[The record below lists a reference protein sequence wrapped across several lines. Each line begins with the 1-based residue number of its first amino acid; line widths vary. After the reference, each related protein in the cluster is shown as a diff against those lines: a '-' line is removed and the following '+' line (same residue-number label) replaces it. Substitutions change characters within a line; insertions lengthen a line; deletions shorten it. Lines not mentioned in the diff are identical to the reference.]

1 MKTQRL
7 DPVSENQAGL
17 EPAVKACPFCNLRSE
32 QLIAGNPLAAVV
44 RDAFPLSPGHCLVVP
59 RRHVASFFDCT
70 AEERAAMMELLDAA
84 KAVLDQEHRPAAYNI
99 GLNNGRVAGQTVMHV
114 HMHLI
119 PRYTGDA
126 VDPRGGV
133 RWIFPE
139 RAAYWMEQ
147 ETQQVTKRGG
157 SDSQ

>member
-1 MKTQRL
+1 MNDDR
-7 DPVSENQAGL
+7 S
-17 EPAVKACPFCNLRSE
+17 CPFCNLRPS
-32 QLIAGNPLAAVV
+32 QLVAEHLLAVVV
-44 RDAFPLSPGHCLVVP
+44 RDAFPLSPGHCLVIP

-70 AEERAAMMELLDAA
+70 AEERAAMMELLDSA
-84 KAVLDQEHRPAAYNI
+84 KAVLDRESRPAAYNL
-99 GLNNGRVAGQTVMHV
+99 GLNNGRVAGQTVMHT
-114 HMHLI
+114 HLHLI

-147 ETQQVTKRGG
+147 ETQLLVPKRG
-157 SDSQ
+157 DADPK

>member
-1 MKTQRL
+1 MSDDR
-7 DPVSENQAGL
+7 S
-17 EPAVKACPFCNLRSE
+17 CPFCSLKPA
-32 QLIAGNPLAAVV
+32 QLVAEHRLAVVV
-44 RDAFPLSPGHCLVVP
+44 RDAFPLSPGHCLVIP

-84 KAVLDQEHRPAAYNI
+84 KAVLDSEHRPAAYNL
-99 GLNNGRVAGQTVMHV
+99 GLNNGKVAGQTVMHI
-114 HMHLI
+114 HLHLI
-119 PRYTGDA
+119 PRYTGDT

-147 ETQQVTKRGG
+147 ETQKVTQKRG
-157 SDSQ
+157 DTDPE

>member
-1 MKTQRL
+1 MSLINDEGCPLETT
-7 DPVSENQAGL
+7 EN
-17 EPAVKACPFCNLRSE
+17 PCPFCSLRSE
-32 QLIAGNPLAAVV
+32 QVIAGNPLAVVV
-44 RDAFPLSPGHCLVVP
+44 RDAFPLSPGHCLVIP

-70 AEERAAMMELLDAA
+70 TEERAAMMALLDAA
-84 KAVLDQEHRPAAYNI
+84 KVVLDREHRPAAYNL

-114 HMHLI
+114 HLHLI

-133 RWIFPE
+133 RWIFPD

-147 ETQQVTKRGG
+147 ETQKLGGTDTK
-157 SDSQ
+157 

>member
-1 MKTQRL
+1 MMGKSR
-7 DPVSENQAGL
+7 VA
-17 EPAVKACPFCNLRSE
+17 EPPCPFCSPSSG
-32 QLIAGNPLAAVV
+32 QLVAEHPLAVVV
-44 RDAFPLSPGHCLVVP
+44 RDAFPLTPGHSLVIP

-84 KAVLDQEHRPAAYNI
+84 KAVLDREHRPAGYNL

-114 HMHLI
+114 HLHLI

-147 ETQQVTKRGG
+147 ETQKLGG
-157 SDSQ
+157 TDPQ

>member
-1 MKTQRL
+1 MKTQRH
-7 DPVSENQAGL
+7 DPVSESQAGL
-17 EPAVKACPFCNLRSE
+17 ESAAKPCPFCNLRSE
-32 QLIAGNPLAAVV
+32 QLIAANPLAAVV

-70 AEERAAMMELLDAA
+70 AEERAAMMALLDAA
-84 KAVLDQEHRPAAYNI
+84 KAVLDREHRPAAYNL
-99 GLNNGRVAGQTVMHV
+99 GLNDGAVAGQTVMHV
-114 HMHLI
+114 HLHLI

-139 RAAYWMEQ
+139 RAAYWMER
-147 ETQQVTKRGG
+147 ETQKLG
-157 SDSQ
+157 DSGPK